1 MYATYAGMNTTL
13 LKAIPIAVL
22 PPELHL
28 KRFPKIGLVQ
38 YAAWINQIS
47 RKSKMK
53 KGIFVFISFIFFI
66 SLYAQERS
74 PAPTYLESAQKGQSN
89 IRGGIRAGFTGSLI
103 TGNSFP
109 FQGYSK
115 FGGYA
120 GVFANFPVSPNR
132 RWLIQPELN
141 FIMKGCKH
149 APRFDENGNIVGP
162 VFEHYVLQLMYGQ
175 IPVLVKWKFYRGFEL
190 ELGPAF
196 GILFQTTD
204 VEKVN
209 GYVNVGAPPFARFEF
224 SGIIGI
230 GYLFLNHLGVSV
242 RYESSLI
249 PVRKPR
255 ASDWIYL
262 FRGQHNETFAFSV
275 YYQF

>member
-1 MYATYAGMNTTL
+1 
-13 LKAIPIAVL
+13 
-22 PPELHL
+22 
-28 KRFPKIGLVQ
+28 
-38 YAAWINQIS
+38 
-47 RKSKMK
+47 MK

-66 SLYAQERS
+66 SLYAQKHS
-74 PAPTYLESAQKGQSN
+74 PAPTYLEGAQKGKSN
-89 IRGGIRAGFTGSLI
+89 FRGGIKVGFTGSLI
-103 TGNSFP
+103 TGDGFP

-115 FGGYA
+115 FGSYA
-120 GVFANFPVSPNR
+120 GVFVNSPVSKNG

-204 VEKVN
+204 VEKINTVPE
-209 GYVNVGAPPFARFEF
+209 VGRPPFARFEF
-224 SGIIGI
+224 SGIIGV

-242 RYESSLI
+242 RYETSLL
-249 PVRKPR
+249 PVRKPPV
-255 ASDWIYL
+255 AHWMYL
-262 FRGQHNETFAFSV
+262 LRGQFNETFAFSV